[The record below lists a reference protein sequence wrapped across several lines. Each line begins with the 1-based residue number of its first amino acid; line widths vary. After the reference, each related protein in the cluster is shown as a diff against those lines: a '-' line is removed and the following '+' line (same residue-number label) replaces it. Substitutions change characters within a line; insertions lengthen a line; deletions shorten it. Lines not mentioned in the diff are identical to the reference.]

1 MVESGMLKVFI
12 LVLAL
17 VAAAVVML
25 SVNILLKKNGRFR
38 SEDVGQSRA
47 MRERGIGCTRSQD
60 RLAQADSRTL
70 KDMER

>member
-1 MVESGMLKVFI
+1 MLKVFI

-17 VAAAVVML
+17 VAAGVVML
-25 SVNILLKKNGRFR
+25 SVNVLLRRGGRFR

-60 RLAQADSRTL
+60 RAAQSDTRTL